1 MICESVVNKIR
12 THVEKGIFCKIKED
26 DDIVTFSKSYPKL
39 YDMVTSDKCDN
50 NMLRQFL
57 ELSTKVRE
65 GKMKQ
70 KKGDEL
76 FGQIAAEKY
85 VFPLTKTE

>member
-1 MICESVVNKIR
+1 MTCEKVINKIR
-12 THVEKGIFCKIKED
+12 THVEKGIFCKIKD
-26 DDIVTFSKSYPKL
+26 DDDVVTFSKSYPKL
-39 YDMVTSDKCDN
+39 YKMVTSEKCDN
-50 NMLRQFL
+50 TMLRQFL
-57 ELSTKVRE
+57 ELSTKVTE

-85 VFPLTKTE
+85 VFPLTK

>member
-26 DDIVTFSKSYPKL
+26 DEIVAFSKSYPKL

-57 ELSTKVRE
+57 ELSIKVSE
-65 GKMKQ
+65 GQLKQ

-76 FGQIAAEKY
+76 
-85 VFPLTKTE
+85 